1 MALAKNNIMRIKEGF
16 NIHTVCG
23 DDVIVAE
30 GEENI
35 DFSSVIGINETASF
49 LWRKLVGTDFTI
61 ETMVKALTDEYEVD
75 ETSATA
81 DCERLVQQ
89 WKEIGLVE

>member
-16 NIHTVCG
+16 NI
-23 DDVIVAE
+23 
-30 GEENI
+30 
-35 DFSSVIGINETASF
+35 DFSSVIGINETASV

-61 ETMVKALTDEYEVD
+61 ETMVKALTYEYEVD